1 MDRSVRKVIPVEQ
14 GLRQLFNCLI
24 VYDTL
29 YVRKVIP
36 VEQGLRRGILC
47 NTRDFSLK
55 LERLFQ

>member
-36 VEQGLRRGILC
+36 VEQGLRRNKHYIIECFTEL
-47 NTRDFSLK
+47 

>member
-36 VEQGLRRGILC
+36 VEQGLRPSANGS
-47 NTRDFSLK
+47 FSGCAVMC
-55 LERLFQ
+55 